1 VSDARISDEEP
12 DRTTRLEMRMAEQE
26 RAVEELSGEVARQ
39 WKVIEKLERQAE
51 RMAERFLS
59 LEEALRPAPA
69 TKPPH
74 W

>member
-1 VSDARISDEEP
+1 
-12 DRTTRLEMRMAEQE
+12 MRMAEQE